1 MPSKKTTTTH
11 VTDKRILPSPRFL
24 FRKENTFCSFVFLSY
39 RLLHLLHEVQILVGD
54 SEKAAKGKPH
64 TQVYKLDEKLRSLV
78 TSLALHKEKNRFAI
92 VGKIMGLQTQYC
104 DSLFNNKDMM
114 EEVKTAD
121 LIIGDSIYLCSSL
134 VAAKFSLPH
143 VTIAMSN
150 LDTATLLACGVH
162 NPPSYV
168 PHALSGLAGDQFSF
182 FQRVQNTFNWI
193 IRAMMFHFLIC
204 PIYEEIK
211 VKHNIAPNKSIS
223 ETLGRVDLIIGQ
235 VDFPIDVPRPL
246 LPSKY
251 LDIQK

>member
-1 MPSKKTTTTH
+1 M
-11 VTDKRILPSPRFL
+11 
-24 FRKENTFCSFVFLSY
+24 
-39 RLLHLLHEVQILVGD
+39 
-54 SEKAAKGKPH
+54 
-64 TQVYKLDEKLRSLV
+64 YKLDEKLRSLV

-143 VTIAMSN
+143 VTIAMS
-150 LDTATLLACGVH
+150 TLAAPPLIAFGVH
-162 NPPSYV
+162 SPPSYV
-168 PHALSGLAGDQFSF
+168 PHPLSGLIGDQFGLL
-182 FQRVQNTFNWI
+182 QRVQNTINWFAGYI
-193 IRAMMFHFLIC
+193 GFYFIIC
-204 PIYEEIK
+204 PFYDEIK
-211 VKHNIAPNKSIS
+211 VKHNIAPNKSIR

-235 VDFPIDVPRPL
+235 VDFPIEAPRPL

-251 LDIQK
+251 LDIKT

>member
-64 TQVYKLDEKLRSLV
+64 TQVYKLDEKLR
-78 TSLALHKEKNRFAI
+78 TDGPHKAKNRFTAARN
-92 VGKIMGLQTQYC
+92 MFQLQNQYC
-104 DSLFNNKDMM
+104 DSLLNNKDMM
-114 EEVKTAD
+114 EEVKTVD
-121 LIIGDSIYLCSSL
+121 LIIGDSLYPCSSL